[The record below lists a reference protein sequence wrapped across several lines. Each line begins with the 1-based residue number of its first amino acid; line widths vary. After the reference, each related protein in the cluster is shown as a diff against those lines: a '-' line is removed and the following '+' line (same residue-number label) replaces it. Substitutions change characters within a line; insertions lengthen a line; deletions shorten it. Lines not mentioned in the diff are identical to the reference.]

1 MGSSVNTNFTEN
13 NNATQDVHS
22 NVEHNITNTN
32 HYNDHTEEGHLYKKD
47 FIAGNFNNLDRV
59 VNDGHQVFHLM
70 NLVACEYD
78 YNCYTMKPTITDDGQ
93 GVLHKLVTSNVDWNP
108 DVQDQGKLTVADA
121 KVTGIDF
128 GKIVVTHALLI

>member
-1 MGSSVNTNFTEN
+1 MGSTVNTNFTEN

-70 NLVACEYD
+70 NLRAVDCDHLNA
-78 YNCYTMKPTITDDGQ
+78 NSGTINGSLFKFGDMNNHAQ
-93 GVLHKLVTSNVDWNP
+93 GVMAFANT
-108 DVQDQGKLTVADA
+108 GKNLLCVKHVANSGTA
-121 KVTGIDF
+121 YF
-128 GKIVVTHALLI
+128 GLL